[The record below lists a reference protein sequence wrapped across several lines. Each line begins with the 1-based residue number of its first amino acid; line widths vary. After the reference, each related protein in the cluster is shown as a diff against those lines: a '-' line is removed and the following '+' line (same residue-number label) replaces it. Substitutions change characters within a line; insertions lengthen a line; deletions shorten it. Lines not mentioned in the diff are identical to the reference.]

1 MTPACDGLAA
11 IAVWLDDAVGT
22 DGCALAEF
30 LFCDKTADFMV
41 GNLHLLMER
50 APWGVHPMPQLTNPA
65 PGLSH
70 DHFRRAHDEFR
81 GAHLDYRRSHDN
93 CIMAFVSRVF
103 VPAPFTSREN
113 AAGGGEEGD
122 DAGKQQDFFHIR

>member
-81 GAHLDYRRSHDN
+81 GMHHDYRRSDDD
-93 CIMAFVSRVF
+93 CVMTFVSRVS
-103 VPAPFTSREN
+103 VPSAVGDKAS
-113 AAGGGEEGD
+113 GGGEEGD

>member
-81 GAHLDYRRSHDN
+81 GAHDHWRRSHDN
-93 CIMAFVSRVF
+93 SVMMFISRMLASSTF
-103 VPAPFTSREN
+103 GENTS
-113 AAGGGEEGD
+113 GGGEEGD
-122 DAGKQQDFFHIR
+122 NAG